1 MPHTRE
7 SDNRVYKSPGLLT
20 KSPKYTD
27 TITNLL
33 FSKSPSIKSVHSPH
47 DGYNILLRG
56 DDDLVP
62 EDQIYKEVADII
74 VNEEINV
81 WIKGLL
87 LLAGTVLFWVAS
99 VQLMN
104 MVMKKTDYDH
114 PLLAA
119 YLNGSCFLLFGLMP
133 LCKEWLKDDRRKIDA
148 RLFTSDSNGTP
159 SYMDP
164 EIDSSFAPSSE
175 DSIFE
180 NLNIPRVQLSHREIV
195 TVAMCSAGFYFT
207 SCFLGSSAL
216 KYTSAS
222 NATILSTASSVFSLI
237 IGVMFKVETF
247 TPGKVISVLC
257 SIAGILLITLSSA
270 SHEAL
275 SATTIKTSVIS
286 GEIYGDLL
294 STAGAFSYSCFLVL
308 LRIKLGGQTDSKNDS
323 LLYGY
328 LGLTILVIG
337 IPLLLVF
344 DVLNWEE
351 LSLPEHMST
360 LVMMVLASL
369 FNAISD
375 LCGSKASLITS
386 PLSVSLSLAVGI
398 PISMILDAIFY
409 GGMSITPSYLL
420 GIICILVSFIFNSL
434 ADEKKIVET
443 AIENAIE
450 EAIYHD
456 ESLSVLLTPKLRST
470 HSTDFEQY
478 RIPDL
483 SISAVISEPIHQQR
497 LVVTGGENH
506 KYFFREIRD

>member
-1 MPHTRE
+1 
-7 SDNRVYKSPGLLT
+7 
-20 KSPKYTD
+20 
-27 TITNLL
+27 
-33 FSKSPSIKSVHSPH
+33 
-47 DGYNILLRG
+47 
-56 DDDLVP
+56 
-62 EDQIYKEVADII
+62 
-74 VNEEINV
+74 
-81 WIKGLL
+81 
-87 LLAGTVLFWVAS
+87 
-99 VQLMN
+99 
-104 MVMKKTDYDH
+104 
-114 PLLAA
+114 
-119 YLNGSCFLLFGLMP
+119 
-133 LCKEWLKDDRRKIDA
+133 
-148 RLFTSDSNGTP
+148 
-159 SYMDP
+159 
-164 EIDSSFAPSSE
+164 
-175 DSIFE
+175 
-180 NLNIPRVQLSHREIV
+180 
-195 TVAMCSAGFYFT
+195 
-207 SCFLGSSAL
+207 LGSSAL

-247 TPGKVISVLC
+247 TPGKVVSVLC

-409 GGMSITPSYLL
+409 GGMSITPRYLL
-420 GIICILVSFIFNSL
+420 GIICILVSFISNSL

-483 SISAVISEPIHQQR
+483 SISAVMSEPIHQQR

-506 KYFFREIRD
+506 KYFFREIKD